1 LADPIASVII
11 PVYNQAETVLQ
22 AVSSALAQT
31 VPCEIVVI
39 DDGSTDDG
47 NRVIDRF
54 LRSLPPQDA
63 DRCELIYQTHAG
75 PSVARNAGLV
85 IARGEFVMFL
95 DADDVMHPEKIARQ
109 IAAFTPEIGWVI
121 SDVEIQDAA
130 RQETILASR
139 RYRYQEK
146 DIGGWIAPLLRQANF
161 IPIMAPLVRRSVLE
175 HIRFDDRLVPEDW
188 HFWVKVADAARVR
201 YLPDVLA
208 TYRKSRTG
216 RSRRPPQSR
225 HVSPN
230 LTLPLRLNLGCGRP
244 ASDSWHPIDGMENLD
259 RHLGWHAEAGLGD
272 FVDQSVDGVTISHLC
287 MYLPIDAWALLFS
300 EIARVL
306 AEGGVVRITEDDSE
320 HPASARHGGWRGSEP
335 AITPTSAARLTDALA
350 RVGLVAEAMTA
361 TTTHYRDRS
370 LLQAHHGEAPD
381 VCFVEGR
388 KLPGT
393 LFAPHSDDEALFAS
407 FIVLRYRPRV
417 VICFPSAG
425 DYGDTSVREAE
436 TREAML
442 MLGAGGVEQW
452 NGWEIEHQ
460 MRAYDAR
467 VHPIR
472 VWAPDA
478 LASHPDH
485 QIVALAALNVFGDR
499 VSTYHTYIDGE
510 KVRSDRPIPFE
521 LPWIAQKLRAL
532 SRYQSQ
538 LTHPRAHAFFLND
551 LREYW
556 GLHTARHTYEH
567 PADL

>member
-1 LADPIASVII
+1 LADPIASIII
-11 PVYNQAETVLQ
+11 PVYNQADTVLE
-22 AVSSALAQT
+22 AVRSALAQT
-31 VPCEIVVI
+31 VPCEVIVV
-39 DDGSTDDG
+39 DDGSTDGSYKAVNGLMNAIVQHGVD
-47 NRVIDRF
+47 ID
-54 LRSLPPQDA
+54 LYGQD
-63 DRCELIYQTHAG
+63 HAG
-75 PSVARNAGLV
+75 PSAARNLGLDV
-85 IARGEFVMFL
+85 ARGEFVMFL

-109 IAAFTPEIGWVI
+109 VAAFTPEIGWVL

-130 RQETILASR
+130 KQETILASR

-161 IPIMAPLVRRSVLE
+161 IPIMSPLVRRSVLTR
-175 HIRFDDRLVPEDW
+175 IRFDDRLVPEDW
-188 HFWVKVADAARVR
+188 HFWVKVADAARVS

-225 HVSPN
+225 QVSPN

-259 RHLGWHAEAGLGD
+259 RHLGWNAEAGLGD

-306 AEGGVVRITEDDSE
+306 AEGGVVRITEDDSDN
-320 HPASARHGGWRGSEP
+320 PASARHGGWRGSEP

-417 VICFPSAG
+417 VICFPSEG

-452 NGWEIEHQ
+452 NGWEIERQ
-460 MRAYDAR
+460 MRAFDAR

-472 VWAPDA
+472 VWAPDVRS
-478 LASHPDH
+478 SHPDH
-485 QIVALAALNVFGDR
+485 QVVALAALEVFGDR

-510 KVRSDRPIPFE
+510 KVRNDRPIPFE

-532 SRYQSQ
+532 SRYHSQ
-538 LTHPRAHAFFLND
+538 LTHPRAHAFFLED

-556 GLHTARHTYEH
+556 GDVTARSIR
-567 PADL
+567 